1 MGPPQDEEWNEEDDA
16 DADAD
21 ADAAAAVTGP
31 RGPAHMDISAQFRT
45 ELLLVGR
52 NRRVAALPAA
62 SIPEVKVAIVLFFL

>member
-1 MGPPQDEEWNEEDDA
+1 MGPPQDEEWNEED
-16 DADAD
+16 DAD

-45 ELLLVGR
+45 ELLAGR

>member
-16 DADAD
+16 
-21 ADAAAAVTGP
+21 ADAAAAVTTGP

-45 ELLLVGR
+45 ELLAGR